1 MSLFEVLRCR
11 RPIAVAGLLL
21 SLLAGCDTEP
31 PPRQPKTLLVGITGV
46 QLQHYEQLGS
56 NTTLQQRLHY
66 GKAYTGGITARASD
80 QPTTSGPGWTTVLT
94 GVWAN
99 KHKVTSDAVELRV
112 DPQYPSVFR
121 RLREAMPNA
130 YIASIVNWP
139 ELHTAFL
146 IEDAHG
152 NDMRESGLTDEQVE
166 TRALEVLDYSS
177 ADFTFVQFSAADQIG
192 QQSGFG
198 PAYQAA
204 LRRTDEQLGRL
215 LDKVEQ
221 RARSQP
227 REHWLVLISTDHGR
241 DYRGKGSGGVTEQE
255 KTVFIASNKPLNA
268 ELSQPEVPHE
278 NPGPNQLYSYAAQ
291 TSVAPTVLRHMG
303 LSLLPQWQLDGIPL
317 LGATGVRKARAVE
330 GEAKLLWSS
339 QSHGT
344 VEIYKDG
351 QVVASVRADRQEW
364 TDPQGMGQAADY
376 VLALEGVPV
385 AVRTATSEPLVIED
399 VSY

>member
-1 MSLFEVLRCR
+1 MSLFDVLRWSK
-11 RPIAVAGLLL
+11 PAVAAGLLL
-21 SLLAGCDTEP
+21 SLIAGCDTEA
-31 PPRQPKTLLVGITGV
+31 PPRQPKTLLIGISGV

-56 NTTLQQRLHY
+56 NTTLQQRLFY

-80 QPTTSGPGWTTVLT
+80 QPTISGPGWITLLT

-99 KHKVTSDAVELRV
+99 KHTVTSDAAVQRL
-112 DPQYPSVFR
+112 DPHYPSLFR

-130 YIASIVNWP
+130 YLASIVHWP

-146 IEDAHG
+146 LEDAHG
-152 NDMRESGLTDEQVE
+152 NDMRESGLSDDQVE
-166 TRALEVLDYSS
+166 ARALQVLDYSS
-177 ADFTFVQFSAADQIG
+177 ADFTFVQFAEADQIG
-192 QQSGFG
+192 QKSGFG

-227 REHWLVLISTDHGR
+227 REDWLVLVSTDHGR
-241 DYRGKGSGGVTEQE
+241 DYWGKGSGGVTEQE
-255 KTVFIASNKPLNA
+255 KTVFIASNKPLNS
-268 ELSQPEVPHE
+268 ELSQPQIPHE
-278 NPGPNQLYSYAAQ
+278 NPGPGNLYSYAAQ

-303 LSLLPQWQLDGIPL
+303 LSLLPQWQLDGVPL
-317 LGATGVRKARAVE
+317 LGDTGVRKARAVE

-364 TDPQGMGQAADY
+364 TDPQGMSQAADY